1 MPKYDS
7 NGDEIV
13 YNVTEEGEYDFYTLK
28 EVTGDQTS
36 GFTITNQFVLPGDT
50 VNVTVT
56 KAWEDTAEQQDK
68 RPEEVTVVVSGN
80 GKTERYNIKA
90 SENWTHTFTG
100 LPKYDSNGDEIVYN
114 VTEEGEYD
122 FYTLKEVTGDQT
134 SGFTITNQ
142 FVLPGDTVNVI
153 VTKAWEDTAEQQDK
167 RPEEVTAVISG
178 NGRTERYNVKA
189 EENWTHTFTNLP
201 KYDSNGNEIVYT
213 VTEEENSDFYQLK
226 EITGDQTS
234 GFTITN
240 QFVLP
245 GDTVNVT
252 VTKAWEDTQEQ
263 QDKRPQEVTVV
274 VSGNGKTERY
284 NVKASEGWTY
294 TFTNLPKYDSNGN
307 EIVYTVTEEGS
318 YEFYTLKEVTGDQET
333 GFTITNQFVL
343 PGDTVNVTVT
353 KAWEDTAEQ
362 QDKRPEEVT
371 VVVSGNGKTERYNIK
386 ASENWTHT
394 FTGLP
399 KYDSNGDEIVYNVTE
414 EGEYDFYTLK
424 EVTGDQTSGFTITNQ
439 FVLPG
444 DTVNVI
450 VTKAWEDTA
459 EQQDKR
465 PEEVTAVIS
474 GNGRTERYNVKAEE
488 NWTHTFTNL
497 PKYDSNGNEI
507 VYTVTE
513 EENSDFYQLKE
524 ITGDQTSGFTIT
536 NQFVLP
542 GDTVNVTVTKAWE
555 DTQEQQDKRPQE
567 VTVVVSGN
575 GKTERYNVKAS
586 EGWTYTFTNLPKYDS
601 NGNEIVYT
609 VTEEGSYEFYE
620 LKEITGD
627 VKTGFTITNKFV
639 KPEDTIEITVN
650 KEWVDKDDIY
660 EKRPDYLILKV
671 INTSTQEETKS
682 LPIKITGE
690 DSYTFTNL
698 PKYDENG
705 DEIAY
710 TADEQE
716 VSSGDLFNYGK
727 EVSEI
732 TNIEG
737 ETDKKEITITNTIEK
752 IPGTVVIRYVDI
764 NDPSK
769 KDISTP
775 VVKEGVVGESFDVN
789 EDKKEIPEY
798 TYIKGPEDPTGTY
811 TEEEQERI
819 YYYAKNTKVITKHLE
834 QGTGIVLTEEPEYV
848 EEGYVGKHYTTSK
861 QEIEGY
867 TYVADTGNLSGSMR
881 EEPITVIY
889 YYAKNTKVISKYL
902 EQGTNKVLTEKPEYV
917 EEGYEG
923 KDYKTEQKEIEGYT
937 FVLVEG
943 ETEGKMTK
951 EPITVTYYYAKNT
964 KVISKYLEQGTN
976 KVLTEEPEYV
986 EEGYVG
992 KDYKTEQKEIEG
1004 YTFVLVDGIE
1014 EGKMT
1019 EEPITVTY
1027 YYAKNTKVTVLH
1039 IDKNTNEI
1047 LKEEEIIGKEGDPY
1061 ETKPGNFEGYVLEES
1076 PENPNGNMTKEEIVL
1091 KYYYVHK
1098 SAGVIEKHIDII
1110 TGELLE
1116 NAIHHEGNENDYY
1129 NILSKTFENYDLV
1142 EKDKEGNNM
1151 LPENAEG
1158 HMKKNELIEVIY
1170 YYHRRASV
1178 RVEYINKLTGEK
1190 LTKEDEIIQGHQ
1202 DDEYETKAKEFDDYV
1217 LEKMPENYKGK
1228 MEVTKN
1234 EDGTYNT
1241 ETLVQYYYIPVA
1253 GGVKEEHI
1261 DIHSNKIIIT
1271 ETHQGKIGD
1280 KYEIPSREIEGY
1292 KLVEEDDEGNSML
1305 PTNAIGEMEEDL
1317 ITVKYYYEKEARV
1330 IVKYVDKETGEE
1342 LYKEEI
1348 KGYEGDPYETERKE
1362 FDGYDLI
1369 EEPKNKTGEMEEK
1382 DITVIYYYARKTEI
1396 EVQYLEKETNNPLA
1410 ENEVIKGHVGEEYET
1425 EAKEIAYYKFV
1436 ESTNNTEGKMEEEK
1450 ITIIYYYEKQ
1460 VFNLKVDKWIGNVIM
1475 DGIPQASQSIGNN
1488 EQLIKVEM
1496 HRNKVETAD
1505 VKVIYKIRISN
1516 VGEIE
1521 GNVNTITDVIPEG
1534 YVFHQEDNEITWE
1547 ETQGILTT
1555 NDLEGE
1561 TIQPGEYKEIEMVLR
1576 WEKGEENFGE
1586 KTNLVLLSQISNPA
1600 GYEDINKEDNSSK
1613 TSMILTVAT
1622 GLDKNDKIVVVAV
1635 IQIVLVTV
1643 FGLLLSYKKRRK

>member
-1 MPKYDS
+1 M
-7 NGDEIV
+7 
-13 YNVTEEGEYDFYTLK
+13 
-28 EVTGDQTS
+28 
-36 GFTITNQFVLPGDT
+36 
-50 VNVTVT
+50 
-56 KAWEDTAEQQDK
+56 
-68 RPEEVTVVVSGN
+68 
-80 GKTERYNIKA
+80 
-90 SENWTHTFTG
+90 
-100 LPKYDSNGDEIVYN
+100 
-114 VTEEGEYD
+114 
-122 FYTLKEVTGDQT
+122 
-134 SGFTITNQ
+134 
-142 FVLPGDTVNVI
+142 
-153 VTKAWEDTAEQQDK
+153 
-167 RPEEVTAVISG
+167 
-178 NGRTERYNVKA
+178 
-189 EENWTHTFTNLP
+189 P

-226 EITGDQTS
+226 EITGDKVN

-240 QFVLP
+240 KFVRPEDTIEVIVTKAWEDMQEQQDKRPQEVTVSLTGTLETENDIVRPETIKEEEGWTKTITNLP
-245 GDTVNVT
+245 KYDVNGNEIEYTLTEESVNDFYELKEITGDQVNGFTITNKFISPDDTIDVT
-252 VTKAWEDTQEQ
+252 VTKAWEDTAEQ

-274 VSGNGKTERY
+274 VSGNGRTERY
-284 NVKASEGWTY
+284 NVKAGEGWTH
-294 TFTNLPKYDSNGN
+294 TFESLPKYDSNGN
-307 EIVYTVTEEGS
+307 EIVYTVTEEG
-318 YEFYTLKEVTGDQET
+318 
-333 GFTITNQFVL
+333 
-343 PGDTVNVTVT
+343 
-353 KAWEDTAEQ
+353 
-362 QDKRPEEVT
+362 
-371 VVVSGNGKTERYNIK
+371 
-386 ASENWTHT
+386 
-394 FTGLP
+394 
-399 KYDSNGDEIVYNVTE
+399 
-414 EGEYDFYTLK
+414 EYD
-424 EVTGDQTSGFTITNQ
+424 
-439 FVLPG
+439 
-444 DTVNVI
+444 
-450 VTKAWEDTA
+450 
-459 EQQDKR
+459 
-465 PEEVTAVIS
+465 
-474 GNGRTERYNVKAEE
+474 
-488 NWTHTFTNL
+488 
-497 PKYDSNGNEI
+497 
-507 VYTVTE
+507 
-513 EENSDFYQLKE
+513 
-524 ITGDQTSGFTIT
+524 
-536 NQFVLP
+536 
-542 GDTVNVTVTKAWE
+542 
-555 DTQEQQDKRPQE
+555 
-567 VTVVVSGN
+567 
-575 GKTERYNVKAS
+575 
-586 EGWTYTFTNLPKYDS
+586 
-601 NGNEIVYT
+601 
-609 VTEEGSYEFYE
+609 FYE

-698 PKYDENG
+698 AKYDENG
-705 DEIAY
+705 DEIIY
-710 TADEQE
+710 TAGEQE
-716 VSSGDLFNYGK
+716 VSSGDLYNYGI

-775 VVKEGVVGESFDVN
+775 VVKEGVVGESFDVSG
-789 EDKKEIPEY
+789 DKKEIPEY

-867 TYVADTGNLSGSMR
+867 TYVTDTGNLSGSMR

-902 EQGTNKVLTEKPEYV
+902 EQGTNKVLTEKPEYI
-917 EEGYEG
+917 EEGYVG

-937 FVLVEG
+937 FISVDGSV
-943 ETEGKMTK
+943 EGKMTE

-1202 DDEYETKAKEFDDYV
+1202 DDEYETKAKEFDEYV

-1292 KLVEEDDEGNSML
+1292 KLVEEDEEGNSML

-1369 EEPKNKTGEMEEK
+1369 EEPKNKEGKMEEK
-1382 DITVIYYYARKTEI
+1382 DITVIYYYAKKTEI
-1396 EVQYLEKETNNPLA
+1396 EVQYLEKGTNNPLA
-1410 ENEVIKGHVGEEYET
+1410 ENEIIKGHVGEEYKT

-1436 ESTNNTEGKMEEEK
+1436 ESTKNTEGKMEEEK
-1450 ITIIYYYEKQ
+1450 IIVKYYYEKQ

-1496 HRNKVETAD
+1496 HRSKVETAD

-1555 NDLEGE
+1555 KDLEGE
-1561 TIQPGEYKEIEMVLR
+1561 VINPGEYTEIEMVLR
-1576 WEKGEENFGE
+1576 WVKGEENFGE
-1586 KTNLVLLSQISNPA
+1586 KTNLVLLSKISNPA
-1600 GYEDINKEDNSSK
+1600 GYEDINKNDNVSK